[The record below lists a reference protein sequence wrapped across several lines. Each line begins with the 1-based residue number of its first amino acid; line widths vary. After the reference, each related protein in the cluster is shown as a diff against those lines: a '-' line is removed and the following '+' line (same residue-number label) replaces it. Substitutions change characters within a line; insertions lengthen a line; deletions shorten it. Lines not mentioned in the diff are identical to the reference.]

1 MSSLNA
7 AVLFS
12 RGDGAS
18 KPVGSSEQALTDV
31 TLSELAAVESL
42 EEPWSESADWDRD
55 ESDGSQSSS
64 EEEVGVA
71 SAPLSESNALLF
83 YSSESASS
91 AMASDFQVYS
101 RSDFISFYGDE
112 LIYLEC
118 LDVSLQIQALVRSGS
133 LHIYLSELQS
143 HCQRDHFQCQPSE
156 IFRRQVIIFYN
167 PLKYRGQYLREH
179 LLSHNH
185 KLALSEGAQVV
196 KRWRSDFEHREASP
210 EQLGRKCRS
219 PFWAMVNKQ
228 TGNSQVARLVIN
240 EGLHTGSAS
249 AFQQV
254 QVAKAA
260 FKLDAQP
267 GSCKRKVLDTPIP
280 N

>member
-7 AVLFS
+7 ALLFC

-31 TLSELAAVESL
+31 TLEESL
-42 EEPWSESADWDRD
+42 EERWSESADWDRD
-55 ESDGSQSSS
+55 ESDGSQSNS

-71 SAPLSESNALLF
+71 SAPFSDTNALLF
-83 YSSESASS
+83 HSSESASS
-91 AMASDFQVYS
+91 AMASDFQVYA
-101 RSDFISFYGDE
+101 RADFINWYGDD

-143 HCQRDHFQCQPSE
+143 LCQRDLFQCQPWE
-156 IFRRQVIIFYN
+156 LFRRQVIIFYN
-167 PLKYRGQYLREH
+167 PLKYRGQYLREN
-179 LLSHNH
+179 LLSPDH
-185 KLALSEGAQVV
+185 KLSLIEGAQVSQ
-196 KRWRSDFEHREASP
+196 RRRSDFEQHEALP
-210 EQLGRKCRS
+210 GQLGRSGRS
-219 PFWAMVNKQ
+219 VFWAMVNKQ
-228 TGNSQVARLVIN
+228 TGNSQVARFVIN
-240 EGLHTGSAS
+240 EGLHAVSAS

-254 QVAKAA
+254 QVAKTA
-260 FKLDAQP
+260 FKLDARP
-267 GSCKRKVLDTPIP
+267 GSCKRKVLLSTNP